1 MRHQPLGVGGG
12 RDGRAHL
19 VGAASSW
26 SSIADDGEQE
36 NLGKRGKG
44 KEVRELIGDHS
55 PEEYL
60 VGAILICSAV
70 VSFPRRRRLLSPPS
84 LLSLPSTSRNTRV
97 TSWVKIPEDGG
108 YRAGQFGDGPGNSLK
123 IPEK

>member
-26 SSIADDGEQE
+26 SSIADGGEQE
-36 NLGKRGKG
+36 TLGKRGKG
-44 KEVRELIGDHS
+44 KEVRELTGDHS

-60 VGAILICSAV
+60 VGAVLICSAV
-70 VSFPRRRRLLSPPS
+70 VSFPRRRLLSPP
-84 LLSLPSTSRNTRV
+84 PSAAIAAV
-97 TSWVKIPEDGG
+97 TSLSPFHE
-108 YRAGQFGDGPGNSLK
+108 
-123 IPEK
+123 